1 MKLTIIAI
9 SSNTNAFG
17 LRSHLLLSPDGRAWR
32 ALLSAYGS
40 PSHRVGDTLA
50 FAVSPDGQRVSRTGE
65 AWECT
70 GPIAPCS
77 PATAA
82 ALIAGARRSAE
93 SLAS

>member
-1 MKLTIIAI
+1 MKLTIIAT
-9 SSNTNAFG
+9 SPTATGF
-17 LRSHLLLSPDGRAWR
+17 RSHLLLSPDGRAWR
-32 ALLSAYGS
+32 ALLSPYGS
-40 PSHRVGDTLA
+40 PSHRAGDTLA
-50 FAVSPDGQRVSRTGE
+50 FTVSPDGQHVSRTGE

>member
-40 PSHRVGDTLA
+40 TSHRIGDTLA
-50 FAVSPDGQRVSRTGE
+50 FTVSPDGQHVSRTGE
-65 AWECT
+65 AWERTAPLAPLLARHCRRPDHR
-70 GPIAPCS
+70 GPPV
-77 PATAA
+77 
-82 ALIAGARRSAE
+82 R
-93 SLAS
+93 